1 MYALIW
7 CTRVPN
13 LVYRAHFGPNLV
25 YNKICPKSIGTT
37 LIRRIRCR
45 WGIAAL
51 GRRQVGVAVG
61 LRNVIVVASLQPG
74 AGSGVGGKGR

>member
-1 MYALIW
+1 MML
-7 CTRVPN
+7 
-13 LVYRAHFGPNLV
+13 
-25 YNKICPKSIGTT
+25 
-37 LIRRIRCR
+37 IRCR

>member
-1 MYALIW
+1 MHASEEK
-7 CTRVPN
+7 VG
-13 LVYRAHFGPNLV
+13 RARLPMPRATHNHV
-25 YNKICPKSIGTT
+25 SIEFASGAEG
-37 LIRRIRCR
+37 IRCR

-74 AGSGVGGKGR
+74 A